1 MMRAYFENVA
11 SIYKYSWEKNYF
23 FFSLEHVEFMPVEV
37 EIFER
42 LNTSDN
48 ILLCLRNECN

>member
-1 MMRAYFENVA
+1 MRAYFESVA

-42 LNTSDN
+42 LSTSDN